1 MTQKEFIKVLDKK
14 DYSYEIEGDQI
25 IVTHGGSVL
34 LDSLSLSFSG
44 FSTSLPSGVEF
55 RNGYNV
61 ALGSITYIPPGVVFR
76 NGGDVY
82 LESLTNGRINEW
94 KGNIEGIDS
103 KRLLNHMINKR
114 LFER

>member
-1 MTQKEFIKVLDKK
+1 MTQEEFIDILDKK
-14 DYSYEIEGDQI
+14 GYSYKIRGNKI

-82 LESLTNGRINEW
+82 LDALTGGNFTKW
-94 KGNIEGIDS
+94 KGNIEGIDP
-103 KRLLNHMINKR
+103 KRLLSFMISKG

>member
-1 MTQKEFIKVLDKK
+1 MTQEEFIDILDKK
-14 DYSYEIEGDQI
+14 GYSYKIRGNKI

-44 FSTSLPSGVEF
+44 FSTSLPSGV
-55 RNGYNV
+55 
-61 ALGSITYIPPGVVFR
+61 VFR

-82 LESLTNGRINEW
+82 LDALTGGNFTKW
-94 KGNIEGIDS
+94 KGNIEGIDP
-103 KRLLNHMINKR
+103 KRLLSFMISKG